1 MAAVSGRFWLLL
13 IIYRGGLHPG
23 GVYFGGKCLQGSGS
37 LVDEGLA
44 AYLDFDQAVRP
55 IAQVDDGVAFQP
67 VLVAVMIDLPV
78 HWVRNLV
85 RFFAGKLGLFF
96 ARFLMKKIARF
107 LIEPFYRQSMFFSV
121 SFGHLADFHLAIWL
135 IFV

>member
-13 IIYRGGLHPG
+13 IIYRGSLHPG
-23 GVYFGGKCLQGSGS
+23 GVYLGGKSLQGSGS

-67 VLVAVMIDLPV
+67 VLVAVMIDLPI
-78 HWVRNLV
+78 HWVR
-85 RFFAGKLGLFF
+85 RFGTLFYGKIGALFC
-96 ARFLMKKIARF
+96 
-107 LIEPFYRQSMFFSV
+107 SFFDDENRTFSN
-121 SFGHLADFHLAIWL
+121 
-135 IFV
+135 